1 MRIFIDST
9 RRKTIVLI
17 DNNNVVDIEE
27 FPYFSDVP
35 LYLSKYIKNKGGF
48 SSIEV
53 VGITIGPG
61 SFTGIRNTIA
71 FFKAWDMIKGVRVL
85 GYNSLFSISRYYNN
99 AMVLIPSRRGRVFIG
114 QYSSNLQREI
124 KVSELSDFVDNQENL
139 ILTDPVEGIA
149 GRIDNYGIVKGM
161 SEWYAE
167 DGNYSL
173 PLEPFYLHE

>member
-9 RRKTIVLI
+9 RRKTVVLI
-17 DNNNVVDIEE
+17 DNKGVNIKE
-27 FPYFSDVP
+27 FAYFSDVP
-35 LYLSKYIKNKGGF
+35 MYLYEYIKNNDGF

-71 FFKAWDMIKGVRVL
+71 FFKAWKIIKGIRVL
-85 GYNSLFSISRYYNN
+85 GYNSLFSISRHYNN
-99 AMVLIPSRRGRVFIG
+99 AQVIMPSRRGRVFIG
-114 QYSSNLQREI
+114 QYGNNLQREI
-124 KVSELSDFVDNQENL
+124 KISELSDFIDNEENL
-139 ILTDPVEGIA
+139 ILTNPVEGIS